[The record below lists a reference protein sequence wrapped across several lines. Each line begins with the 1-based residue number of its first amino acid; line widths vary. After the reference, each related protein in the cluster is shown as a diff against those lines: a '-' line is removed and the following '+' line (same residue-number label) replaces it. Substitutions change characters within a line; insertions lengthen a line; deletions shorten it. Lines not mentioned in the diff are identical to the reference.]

1 VYCRPRHYGAGRLAW
16 TGTINSRFLGFFLN
30 TNLCFFFLFLTLA
43 ILVKS
48 SLSNYSTWIF
58 VGIVA
63 SHHQVHNKLTTLL
76 ILFVGVGH
84 RQSAFFAPRKPLLSS
99 RSIVIA
105 ASLRSSAI
113 MPLKTF
119 IKLLQPERLSWKN
132 GSRHQSSTHESKIRQ
147 SEVPKDGHVLEN
159 ASEARPLTIL
169 EVLPPE
175 LIIYMAQFLPLSS
188 TVLFTLSCHAACAI
202 LGTRYWTSL
211 QAVDQHQQHIDFL
224 SQLSKDLPPDY
235 VPCYHCRVLHLCTIR
250 YSDHLPTRPLYQY
263 DLTPCDKAEV
273 LGKVSKYIHKD
284 FQFRTF
290 QMAMKKYRLGLDHE
304 IWLECLCRESTK
316 CRIMQ
321 KFPSEFKAD
330 ARIVDGSLL
339 FRSQRVILI
348 PPGLT
353 IRNLD
358 RCSFNI
364 CPHIRLVAHGAE
376 ANIPET
382 AECTTNHQHALQ
394 RCVRKSGIVPCT
406 ACPTEYNLSLEECGG
421 FGVAA
426 IITKWMDLGEGQ
438 TILDPKWL
446 SHLSNEYAAFDIFR
460 EVDGINGRRLVDR
473 DPVRSNC
480 ISIRDSF
487 GQDESS
493 ELDPILPLEAAE
505 RLFQLP
511 KLPV

>member
-1 VYCRPRHYGAGRLAW
+1 
-16 TGTINSRFLGFFLN
+16 
-30 TNLCFFFLFLTLA
+30 
-43 ILVKS
+43 
-48 SLSNYSTWIF
+48 
-58 VGIVA
+58 
-63 SHHQVHNKLTTLL
+63 
-76 ILFVGVGH
+76 
-84 RQSAFFAPRKPLLSS
+84 
-99 RSIVIA
+99 
-105 ASLRSSAI
+105 
-113 MPLKTF
+113 MPLKTI
-119 IKLLQPERLSWKN
+119 IKLVQKLSSKS
-132 GSRHQSSTHESKIRQ
+132 GSRHQSSTHESETCQ
-147 SEVPKDGHVLEN
+147 SDVPKDAYVLEN
-159 ASEARPLTIL
+159 PSAATPLTIL
-169 EVLPPE
+169 EMLPHE

-188 TVLFTLSCHAACAI
+188 TVLFTLSCRAACAI

-211 QAVDQHQQHIDFL
+211 RAEDQHQQHIDFL

-250 YSDHLPTRPLYQY
+250 YSEHLPTRPLYQY
-263 DLTPCDKAEV
+263 DVTQCHKAEV
-273 LGKVSKYIHKD
+273 LGKVSKYIHED

-304 IWLECLCRESTK
+304 LWLECLCRQSTT
-316 CRIMQ
+316 CTIMQ

-330 ARIVDGSLL
+330 ARIVDSSLL

-358 RCSFNI
+358 RCSFDI

-376 ANIPET
+376 ANLPET
-382 AECTTNHQHALQ
+382 AGCTMNHQHGLQ
-394 RCVRKSGIVPCT
+394 RCVRRSGIVPCI
-406 ACPTEYNLSLEECGG
+406 ACPTEYELSLEECRG

-438 TILDPKWL
+438 TILDPRWL
-446 SHLSNEYAAFDIFR
+446 SHLSNKYAASGVFR

-473 DPVRSNC
+473 DPVRSNRA
-480 ISIRDSF
+480 SIRDSF

-493 ELDPILPLEAAE
+493 GLDPILPLETAE

-511 KLPV
+511 KLPVLRAKDLRRAMFFDLN

>member
-1 VYCRPRHYGAGRLAW
+1 MSLK
-16 TGTINSRFLGFFLN
+16 TI
-30 TNLCFFFLFLTLA
+30 
-43 ILVKS
+43 IKLVQK
-48 SLSNYSTWIF
+48 
-58 VGIVA
+58 
-63 SHHQVHNKLTTLL
+63 
-76 ILFVGVGH
+76 
-84 RQSAFFAPRKPLLSS
+84 LSS
-99 RSIVIA
+99 
-105 ASLRSSAI
+105 
-113 MPLKTF
+113 
-119 IKLLQPERLSWKN
+119 KN
-132 GSRHQSSTHESKIRQ
+132 GSRHQSSTHESEIRQ
-147 SEVPKDGHVLEN
+147 SDVPKDAYVLEN
-159 ASEARPLTIL
+159 PSGATTLTIL
-169 EVLPPE
+169 EIIPHE

-211 QAVDQHQQHIDFL
+211 RAEDQYQQHFDFL
-224 SQLSKDLPPDY
+224 SQLSKDLPPEY

-263 DLTPCDKAEV
+263 DVTPCHKAEV

-290 QMAMKKYRLGLDHE
+290 QMAMKKHRLGLDHE
-304 IWLECLCRESTK
+304 LWLEFLCRESTTR
-316 CRIMQ
+316 RIMQ

-330 ARIVDGSLL
+330 ARIVDSSLL

-358 RCSFNI
+358 RCSFDI
-364 CPHIRLVAHGAE
+364 CPHIRLVAHGDE
-376 ANIPET
+376 ANLPE
-382 AECTTNHQHALQ
+382 AAGCTMDHQHGLQ
-394 RCVRKSGIVPCT
+394 RCVRKSGIVPCI
-406 ACPTEYNLSLEECGG
+406 ACPTEYELSLEECGG

-438 TILDPKWL
+438 TILDPRWL
-446 SHLSNEYAAFDIFR
+446 SHLSNKYAASDVFR

-473 DPVRSNC
+473 DPVRSNRA
-480 ISIRDSF
+480 SIRDSF

-493 ELDPILPLEAAE
+493 GLDPILPLETAE

-511 KLPV
+511 KLPVLQDKDLWRAMFFDFD

>member
-1 VYCRPRHYGAGRLAW
+1 
-16 TGTINSRFLGFFLN
+16 
-30 TNLCFFFLFLTLA
+30 
-43 ILVKS
+43 
-48 SLSNYSTWIF
+48 
-58 VGIVA
+58 
-63 SHHQVHNKLTTLL
+63 
-76 ILFVGVGH
+76 LFVYLFVGH
-84 RQSAFFAPRKPLLSS
+84 RQSAFFALRKPLLSS

-105 ASLRSSAI
+105 TSLRSSAI

-119 IKLLQPERLSWKN
+119 IKLLEKLSWKN
-132 GSRHQSSTHESKIRQ
+132 SSRHQSSTHESKICQ
-147 SEVPKDGHVLEN
+147 SDVPKDGHVLEN
-159 ASEARPLTIL
+159 PSEARPLTIL
-169 EVLPPE
+169 EMLPPE

-188 TVLFTLSCHAACAI
+188 TVLFTLSCHAACAT

-211 QAVDQHQQHIDFL
+211 RAEDQHQQHIDFL

-263 DLTPCDKAEV
+263 DVTPCHKAEV
-273 LGKVSKYIHKD
+273 LGKVSKHIHKD

-290 QMAMKKYRLGLDHE
+290 QMAMKKHRLGLDYE
-304 IWLECLCRESTK
+304 LWLEFLCRQSTT

-330 ARIVDGSLL
+330 ARIVDSSLL

-358 RCSFNI
+358 RCSFDI

-376 ANIPET
+376 ANLPET
-382 AECTTNHQHALQ
+382 AGCTMNHQHALQ

-406 ACPTEYNLSLEECGG
+406 ACPTEYDLSLEECGG

-438 TILDPKWL
+438 TILDPRWL
-446 SHLSNEYAAFDIFR
+446 SHLSNKYAASDVFR

-473 DPVRSNC
+473 DPVRSNRV
-480 ISIRDSF
+480 SIRDSF

-493 ELDPILPLEAAE
+493 GLDPILPLETAE

-511 KLPV
+511 KLPVLRDKDLRRAMLFDLD